1 MTRARG
7 GPASGRASAAAEP
20 RRLGAHHFAC
30 LRAVAEGLSV
40 AEAVLRYLAVDHAL
54 AAPAAYRAVLDQVRA
69 VARRR
74 GDSRWRLIGLE
85 LQGQQVDADC
95 STPSLDEWAEA
106 EGLGDWSADELQL
119 LYAERFASAD
129 AGGRRRQARNAR
141 LREKRLQLLRELEAA
156 AAVPAALADLVE
168 GWLPGE
174 ISEVLRRGGVLT
186 LGDLR
191 ERIAVGGRWWR
202 GLPAVGPTKAG
213 RLSQLLDT
221 LLGPAGQGSRTSGWP
236 LALAPSELARLSGAQ
251 GSNRLAL
258 PASSAGIEA
267 VDDRQAV
274 RAWVAARAGSPL
286 TATQYEREAERFLL
300 WCVLERGKA
309 LSDATAEDCRGY
321 MDFIADVPLRWIS
334 RRRVARLTPGWAPF
348 AGPLSVASQQLAITV
363 VASLFG
369 WLVQAR
375 YLASNPWV
383 LVNRRLGDDA
393 HLDIEDAG
401 SRAFTPATWSA
412 LISHLD
418 RASPS
423 SSVARLRWICTFV
436 QATGLRAAE
445 LLRAQRGHLVERPAG
460 WVIKVHG
467 KGRRN
472 RLVPVPR
479 VAVEATRAYFASRG
493 VDFDKASSEV
503 PLLASLQDGR
513 SPITYAAL
521 HQTFT
526 QFVARALRTSGLP
539 AGEREHALQAST
551 HWLRHTYA
559 TRAAE
564 REVPPDV
571 LQENLGQADPRT
583 TARYYRAQ
591 LERRQ
596 RAVERAFS
604 EGGP

>member
-1 MTRARG
+1 
-7 GPASGRASAAAEP
+7 
-20 RRLGAHHFAC
+20 
-30 LRAVAEGLSV
+30 LSV

-445 LLRAQRGHLVERPAG
+445 LLRAQRGTWSNDPLGGSSRSMGRADATGWCLSRGSRLKPPAPTSRAVGLISTRPAARCRCWRRFRTGVLPSPTRPCIRRSPSSSRVPCARAVCQRASVNMRCRRRRTGCGTPTPRERPNERYHRTSCRKTWARPIPG
-460 WVIKVHG
+460 P
-467 KGRRN
+467 
-472 RLVPVPR
+472 RLVTIEPSSN
-479 VAVEATRAYFASRG
+479 AG
-493 VDFDKASSEV
+493 NGLSSE
-503 PLLASLQDGR
+503 PSPKAGHER
-513 SPITYAAL
+513 S
-521 HQTFT
+521 
-526 QFVARALRTSGLP
+526 
-539 AGEREHALQAST
+539 ST
-551 HWLRHTYA
+551 GSTNA
-559 TRAAE
+559 C
-564 REVPPDV
+564 
-571 LQENLGQADPRT
+571 
-583 TARYYRAQ
+583 
-591 LERRQ
+591 
-596 RAVERAFS
+596 
-604 EGGP
+604 